1 MDNYKEEKSLENE
14 YFHLI
19 SLLIQDNTNKDLVK
33 KYLLFLKEY
42 EKSIKIKN
50 KETYKDELN
59 FYKVM
64 FEPQEVK
71 VYFLEEKD
79 FSERNEFINLINEL
93 SNITKENYENLK
105 KGIDEKKLGRFN
117 QKIDFN
123 NNKELYWYR
132 NKSLILY

>member
-59 FYKVM
+59 YYKVM
-64 FEPQEVK
+64 FEPQEVEE
-71 VYFLEEKD
+71 YFQRKKIFQKET
-79 FSERNEFINLINEL
+79 NL
-93 SNITKENYENLK
+93 
-105 KGIDEKKLGRFN
+105 
-117 QKIDFN
+117 
-123 NNKELYWYR
+123 
-132 NKSLILY
+132 LI